1 MFATAVILLSIFC
14 LIGEGMSDWIMG
26 TFQKTESKSVPWN
39 LSGIPAAVSF
49 GPRRVTNSSKSTW
62 PSPAEKR
69 EAVGVY
75 YRWFFCPQS
84 RQTESEQPLGFVVQ
98 ENIIHPCLC
107 CLTVHVQSLD
117 DDLQLHL
124 VWHVAQGA
132 HSHPQ
137 LLLWDEPIPVAVK
150 HFEGLADLCRERTHT
165 HTHTHT
171 QRSWSLAVEQD
182 MKVGN
187 VPRTKDTFV
196 MPHQCLSHSYMG
208 VGSSG
213 EQIPPVK

>member
-1 MFATAVILLSIFC
+1 
-14 LIGEGMSDWIMG
+14 MG

-62 PSPAEKR
+62 PSPAGRKKEKQSVFIT
-69 EAVGVY
+69 AG
-75 YRWFFCPQS
+75 FSCPQS
-84 RQTESEQPLGFVVQ
+84 SFCGQTESERPLGFVIQ
-98 ENIIHPCLC
+98 ENVIHSVSVLPHRPCPVSGWWPPAPPRLAC
-107 CLTVHVQSLD
+107 SPGSAWPSPALALRWT
-117 DDLQLHL
+117 
-124 VWHVAQGA
+124 
-132 HSHPQ
+132 HSHRGQ
-137 LLLWDEPIPVAVK
+137 TLWRPR
-150 HFEGLADLCRERTHT
+150 GSLQRTHT
-165 HTHTHT
+165 HTRTHT